1 MSKTTEIQTKISN
14 GANTPLAFE
23 PLLCTVERPLLRYHG
38 GKWLLAPWILSH
50 FPDHRI
56 YVEPFGGAASVLL
69 QKRRSYAEV
78 YNDLDDEIVN
88 LFRIVR
94 ERGKELIHALTYTP
108 FSRKEFE
115 LSYQP
120 TEDDFER
127 ARRTVIRSFMGFGSS
142 AATTTKW
149 GASSKGFRSKGNF
162 SGEYGKPTT
171 GFRSNSN
178 RSGTTPA
185 HDWKNYPDAL
195 KGIIER
201 LRGVVIEN
209 RDAKKVMA
217 QHDTKNTLHYVD
229 PPYVLSTR
237 YNGEKTKCYNFEMKD
252 DQHVELCEF
261 LKQLNGT
268 VILSGYDNELYND
281 LLKGWIK
288 HHRKAYADGAKE
300 RKEVLWINRQ
310 ENDAQ
315 MSLAFN

>member
-1 MSKTTEIQTKISN
+1 MRKTADIQTKLSN
-14 GANTPLAFE
+14 GADTPLAFE

-38 GKWLLAPWILSH
+38 GKWLLASWIISH

-88 LFRIVR
+88 LFCIVR
-94 ERGKELIHALTYTP
+94 ERGQDLIDALIYTP

-120 TEDDFER
+120 TQDNFER
-127 ARRTVIRSFMGFGSS
+127 ARRTVIRSFMGFGS
-142 AATTTKW
+142 
-149 GASSKGFRSKGNF
+149 ASS
-162 SGEYGKPTT
+162 SGRKT

-195 KGIIER
+195 NAIVER

-209 RDAKKVMA
+209 RDAKQVMKA
-217 QHDTKNTLHYVD
+217 HDTKKTLHYVD
-229 PPYVLSTR
+229 PPYVLNTR
-237 YNGEKTKCYNFEMKD
+237 YNGDKTKCYNFEMKD

-310 ENDAQ
+310 ENVYSQ
-315 MSLAFN
+315 TSLAFNCT